1 VNVDTGAFMALTG
14 QVADLA
20 ARVAGLEVD
29 AFEIRT
35 LEEMRLRH
43 AGFPHAAPAAPAP
56 RPRHLRA
63 VDGSQP

>member
-1 VNVDTGAFMALTG
+1 VEVDTGAFMALSG

-20 ARVAGLEVD
+20 ARVAGLEDD
-29 AFEIRT
+29 AFTIRT

-43 AGFPHAAPAAPAP
+43 AGFPRGTPAAPAP

-63 VDGSQP
+63 VDGCQS